1 MKERLL
7 QLWNKQ
13 IRPRLSKGW
22 MEIKLFITSA
32 LFLKNFAG
40 MVGTGIGILLLT
52 FWWMKCYTNHGESLQ
67 VHDYTG
73 MTVREAVEKA
83 EDRSFRI
90 TILDSIWREGYR
102 EPVVLQQNPKPF
114 SRVKKNRTIYLTVTK
129 QQPPEVLLPV
139 LTGSYNFSRYKKKC
153 DNKGIKLV
161 VKERVYDGRQAPNTI
176 LYLLYKGD
184 KLSENDIQDGIKIPK
199 GSILECV
206 VTERTPQ
213 FIEIPDL
220 VCLTYTSAEFLL
232 NSNDLTPQ
240 VIEDSSV
247 GAEGEAYVYRQEP
260 EPGAN
265 VRVGSMVKVYLTQ
278 ELPTGCQ

>member
-7 QLWNKQ
+7 QLWNTQ
-13 IRPRLSKGW
+13 ILPRWQKAW
-22 MEIKLFITSA
+22 MEFKLFITSA

-40 MVGTGIGILLLT
+40 MIGAIVGILLLT
-52 FWWMKCYTNHGESLQ
+52 LWWMKCYTHHGESLQ

-73 MTVREAVEKA
+73 MTVEEAVRKSKE
-83 EDRSFRI
+83 RSFRI

-114 SRVKKNRTIYLTVTK
+114 SRVKENRTIYLTVTK

-139 LTGSYNFSRYKKKC
+139 LTGSYNFSRFKKKC

-176 LYLLYKGD
+176 LYLLYQGQ

-199 GSILECV
+199 GSVVECV

-213 FIEIPDL
+213 FIEVPDL
-220 VCLTYTSAEFLL
+220 VCLSYSSAEFLL
-232 NSNDLTPQ
+232 NSNDLSPQ
-240 VIEDSSV
+240 VIEDTSV
-247 GAEGEAYVYRQEP
+247 TAEDEAYVYKQEP
-260 EPGAN
+260 ESGAS
-265 VRVGSMVKVYLTQ
+265 VRVGAMVKVYLTQ